1 VTERS
6 ARGNALLGH
15 AAMLLFAALIAG
27 AFSIGKRAA
36 PFIDPG
42 ALTAARFVLAGCVVA
57 AMLAAF
63 GIKPRQQ
70 DFTAPWRY
78 LILGGL
84 MGGYFVFMFEALKT
98 AAPVS
103 TSAMFTLIPAMS
115 AGFGWLMLRQ
125 RTTPVA
131 MFALLI
137 GAVGAVWVI
146 FRADI
151 AAILALDLGY
161 GESIFFVGCVCHAL
175 YTPMVRKLNRGE
187 AVPVYTLLTIAG
199 AAVVVGL
206 YAAQSVLETNWV
218 ALASSVWI
226 ALVYLSVF
234 TTGVTFALLQFAAL
248 YLPSGK
254 VMAYG
259 YLTPSFVALYEGI
272 SGHGWPEPQV
282 WIGVALILC
291 ALMILLVGED

>member
-1 VTERS
+1 MTEQTS
-6 ARGNALLGH
+6 RGKALLAH
-15 AAMLLFAALIAG
+15 AAMFMFAALIAG

-42 ALTAARFVLAGCVVA
+42 ALTAARFVLAGCVVSVVLFIIQMRPQREHFA
-57 AMLAAF
+57 
-63 GIKPRQQ
+63 
-70 DFTAPWRY
+70 APWRY
-78 LILGGL
+78 LVLGGL

-115 AGFGWLMLRQ
+115 AGFGWIIMRQ

-131 MFALLI
+131 MVALLI

-151 AAILALDLGY
+151 AAILSLRLGY

-187 AVPVYTLLTIAG
+187 PVPVYTLLTIGG
-199 AAVVVGL
+199 AAIAVGL
-206 YAAQSVLETNWV
+206 YAIQPVMATDWGNLPMP
-218 ALASSVWI
+218 VWI
-226 ALVYLSVF
+226 ALGYLSVF
-234 TTGVTFALLQFAAL
+234 TTGITFALLQFAAM

-259 YLTPSFVALYEGI
+259 YLTPSFVALYEGV
-272 SGHGWPEPQV
+272 SGNGWPEPVV
-282 WIGVALILC
+282 WIGVGLIMCALLIL
-291 ALMILLVGED
+291 LIGKD